1 MSKHI
6 LLQLNWWKT
15 THLLLV
21 FCLWLSYCWAI
32 SPDLLQL
39 SFDRFTCIIL
49 RGLRSESLYSF
60 QWVQSQKES
69 VTMSLEWLTSNK
81 ILFSQRR
88 SERGVSTVSPPATRL
103 VPLKGR
109 RRMID
114 RCERDTSCL
123 LGKSNTVAERGEET
137 KSTEGESI
145 QMQPS
150 GFSSL
155 LMKHRRS
162 ADVTWTTSSAIQENK
177 KQEIIVTFWP
187 QWCIYVYIIPNGHF
201 FPPPHIIMCDSQT
214 VVHHRGLIKDPL
226 KLRIF
231 FLIPPIVSIILR
243 FKYWIS
249 VRSRAACLKS

>member
-1 MSKHI
+1 
-6 LLQLNWWKT
+6 
-15 THLLLV
+15 
-21 FCLWLSYCWAI
+21 
-32 SPDLLQL
+32 
-39 SFDRFTCIIL
+39 
-49 RGLRSESLYSF
+49 
-60 QWVQSQKES
+60 
-69 VTMSLEWLTSNK
+69 
-81 ILFSQRR
+81 
-88 SERGVSTVSPPATRL
+88 
-103 VPLKGR
+103 
-109 RRMID
+109 MID

-177 KQEIIVTFWP
+177 KQETIVTFWP

-231 FLIPPIVSIILR
+231 FSDPSNRLDNPPVQILDLSKKQSSVFEKLEEWIRMKEECWCVFPLR
-243 FKYWIS
+243 FYGHSLTATVGAGEASRCSKYTPTNTHSQIHTHEKKTAGRKTVVKVEKTNCRLIS
-249 VRSRAACLKS
+249 FIRSYRFSHAWVLKTFD